1 VDGHWQHGDEQDD
14 QFQDVMTMP
23 ASFDL
28 FSGPLLPALMFA
40 AAMLV
45 AIPGMLSFARGQR
58 VKEGVDRRLQ
68 RRGQGGGEPARQN
81 ENRIGKAMLGFASSS
96 APSDADQVSAARAKL
111 IKAGYMRPNAVG
123 RYYFAR
129 LVCVV
134 IPQIALLFALPYLK
148 VLPPITPLVSCL
160 VLILLGLA
168 VPTIYVDKQIEKR
181 RLACSSGFPDMMD
194 LLVACVEAGL
204 SLDAAV
210 QRVGEEL
217 ELRHPIIAMHM
228 RTLSLELRAG
238 KARKIAWRSF
248 ADRMGLD
255 EAGSLATM
263 LRQAEEMG
271 TSLGQTLRVFS
282 ADMRQRRI
290 LYAEEKA
297 MALPAKLTIPL
308 IFFVF
313 PVLLG
318 VLTLPA
324 VVKLQVVM
332 Q

>member
-1 VDGHWQHGDEQDD
+1 MS
-14 QFQDVMTMP
+14 MT
-23 ASFDL
+23 FL
-28 FSGPLLPALMFA
+28 SGPAIPALMFFL
-40 AAMLV
+40 AMLA
-45 AIPGMLSFARGQR
+45 AIPGIISFLRNRQANED
-58 VKEGVDRRLQ
+58 VSRRLVRRNPEALDQ
-68 RRGQGGGEPARQN
+68 PRRGNVIAQAV
-81 ENRIGKAMLGFASSS
+81 MGFADNA
-96 APSDADQVSAARAKL
+96 APTEGEEVNAVRGKLNMAGFTQKNAVSRYFAAR
-111 IKAGYMRPNAVG
+111 
-123 RYYFAR
+123 F
-129 LVCVV
+129 VCVV
-134 IPQIALLFALPYLK
+134 IPQVALFFLLPYFA
-148 VLPPITPLVSCL
+148 VADLPKYAPIGASLLLV
-160 VLILLGLA
+160 VLGLGA
-168 VPTIYVDKQIEKR
+168 PGKFLDMRIAER
-181 RLACSSGFPDMMD
+181 RQAASLGFPDMMD

-217 ELRHPIIAMHM
+217 ELRHPVIAGHM

-238 KARKIAWRSF
+238 RARKKAWRAF
-248 ADRMGLD
+248 ADRLGLE

-297 MALPAKLTIPL
+297 MALPAKLTLPL

-324 VVKLQVVM
+324 VVMLGRTLPS
-332 Q
+332 

>member
-1 VDGHWQHGDEQDD
+1 MD
-14 QFQDVMTMP
+14 MTI
-23 ASFDL
+23 
-28 FSGPLLPALMFA
+28 FSGSMVPAALFFLA
-40 AAMLV
+40 VLA
-45 AIPGMLSFARGQR
+45 AIPGIVSFMRNRQADED
-58 VKEGVDRRLQ
+58 VNRRLS
-68 RRGQGGGEPARQN
+68 RRDKESPGEPRRT
-81 ENRIGKAMLGFASSS
+81 ESRIGRAVMGFADNA
-96 APSDADQVSAARAKL
+96 APAEGAEVSAVRAKL
-111 IKAGYMRPNAVG
+111 NLAGFPQKNAVS
-123 RYYFAR
+123 RYFAAR

-134 IPQIALLFALPYLK
+134 IPQVALLFSLPYLAGYPK
-148 VLPPITPLVSCL
+148 YAPVGLSILLV
-160 VLILLGLA
+160 LLGLSA
-168 VPTIYVDKQIEKR
+168 PGMYLDSKIKQRKQAGS
-181 RLACSSGFPDMMD
+181 LGFPDMMD
-194 LLVACVEAGL
+194 LMVACVEAGL

-217 ELRHPIIAMHM
+217 ELRHPVIAVHL

-238 KARKIAWRSF
+238 RARKTAWRAF
-248 ADRMGLD
+248 ADRMGIE

-297 MALPAKLTIPL
+297 MALPAKLTLPL

-324 VVKLQVVM
+324 VVMLGKVLPSQPG
-332 Q
+332 

>member
-1 VDGHWQHGDEQDD
+1 MDI
-14 QFQDVMTMP
+14 
-23 ASFDL
+23 SFL
-28 FSGPLLPALMFA
+28 SGAWAPLLMLA
-40 AAMLV
+40 AATVLAV
-45 AIPGMLSFARGQR
+45 PSLLSFLRGRRESEQ
-58 VKEGVDRRLQ
+58 VERRLE
-68 RRGQGGGEPARQN
+68 RRRTPREEAEGNSRN
-81 ENRIGKAMLGFASSS
+81 ESRIGKAVTGLTDQAT
-96 APSDADQVSAARAKL
+96 PDDAESVSVARAKL
-111 IKAGYMRPNAVG
+111 IAAGFSNPTAVG

-134 IPQIALLFALPYLK
+134 IPQIGLFFALPYMAE
-148 VLPPITPLVSCL
+148 LPWYAPLASSIGL
-160 VLILLGLA
+160 VLVGLGAPAFFL
-168 VPTIYVDKQIEKR
+168 DR
-181 RLACSSGFPDMMD
+181 RINGRRQECSGGFPDMMD

-204 SLDAAV
+204 SLDASV

-217 ELRHPIIAMHM
+217 ELRHPIIAGHM

-238 KARKIAWRSF
+238 RARKTAWRGF
-248 ADRMGLD
+248 ADRLGIE

-297 MALPAKLTIPL
+297 MALPAKLTLPL

-318 VLTLPA
+318 VLVMPT
-324 VVKLQVVM
+324 VVM
-332 Q
+332 FREIF

>member
-1 VDGHWQHGDEQDD
+1 
-14 QFQDVMTMP
+14 MT
-23 ASFDL
+23 FL
-28 FSGPLLPALMFA
+28 SGPAIPALMFFL
-40 AAMLV
+40 AMLA
-45 AIPGMLSFARGQR
+45 AIPGIISFLRNRKADED
-58 VKEGVDRRLQ
+58 VSRRLVRRSPVAIDQ
-68 RRGQGGGEPARQN
+68 PRRGNVIAQAV
-81 ENRIGKAMLGFASSS
+81 MGFADNA
-96 APSDADQVSAARAKL
+96 APTEGEEVNAVRGKLNMAGFTQKNAVSRYFAAR
-111 IKAGYMRPNAVG
+111 
-123 RYYFAR
+123 F
-129 LVCVV
+129 VCVV
-134 IPQIALLFALPYLK
+134 VPQVALFFALPYFAAAD
-148 VLPPITPLVSCL
+148 LPKYAPVGASLLLV
-160 VLILLGLA
+160 VLGLGA
-168 VPTIYVDKQIEKR
+168 PGKYLDMRIAQRKQAASI
-181 RLACSSGFPDMMD
+181 GFPDMMD
-194 LLVACVEAGL
+194 LMVACVEAGL

-217 ELRHPIIAMHM
+217 ELRHPVIATHM

-238 KARKIAWRSF
+238 KARKTAWRAF
-248 ADRMGLD
+248 ADRLGLE

-297 MALPAKLTIPL
+297 MSLPAKLTLPL

-324 VVKLQVVM
+324 VVMLGRTLPS
-332 Q
+332 

>member
-1 VDGHWQHGDEQDD
+1 MPGAMS
-14 QFQDVMTMP
+14 MTFLSEP
-23 ASFDL
+23 AI
-28 FSGPLLPALMFA
+28 PALMFFL
-40 AAMLV
+40 AMLA
-45 AIPGMLSFARGQR
+45 AIPGIISFLRSRKADED
-58 VKEGVDRRLQ
+58 VSRRLVRRNPDAIDQ
-68 RRGQGGGEPARQN
+68 PRRGNVIAQAV
-81 ENRIGKAMLGFASSS
+81 MGFADNA
-96 APSDADQVSAARAKL
+96 APTEGEEVNAVRGKLNMAGFTQKNAVSRYFAAR
-111 IKAGYMRPNAVG
+111 
-123 RYYFAR
+123 F
-129 LVCVV
+129 VCVV
-134 IPQIALLFALPYLK
+134 IPQVALFFSLPYFAD
-148 VLPPITPLVSCL
+148 LPKYAPIGASLLLV
-160 VLILLGLA
+160 VLGLGA
-168 VPTIYVDKQIEKR
+168 PGKYLDMRIAQRKQAAS
-181 RLACSSGFPDMMD
+181 LGFPDMMD

-217 ELRHPIIAMHM
+217 ELRHPIIAGHM

-238 KARKIAWRSF
+238 RARKKAWRAF
-248 ADRMGLD
+248 ADRLGLE

-297 MALPAKLTIPL
+297 MALPAKLTLPL

-324 VVKLQVVM
+324 VVMLGRALPS
-332 Q
+332 

>member
-1 VDGHWQHGDEQDD
+1 
-14 QFQDVMTMP
+14 MMNL
-23 ASFDL
+23 SFL
-28 FSGPLLPALMFA
+28 AHPWLPYG
-40 AAMLV
+40 MLV
-45 AIPGMLSFARGQR
+45 LALLGAAPGVITFWRDFRAKRDLG
-58 VKEGVDRRLQ
+58 RRLE
-68 RRGQGGGEPARQN
+68 RRGQSGGEPERRN
-81 ENRIGKAMLGFASSS
+81 ETRIGKAMIGVGADS
-96 APSDADQVSAARAKL
+96 APANEEQVSAARAKL
-111 IKAGYMRPNAVG
+111 SLAGFTHPNAIG
-123 RYYFAR
+123 RFFFAR

-134 IPQIALLFALPYLK
+134 VPQMGLFIALPYMQT
-148 VLPPITPLVSCL
+148 LPKLAPLVASIVL
-160 VLILLGLA
+160 VLIGLA
-168 VPTIYVDKQIEKR
+168 LPTMYIDKRIKQRKQS
-181 RLACSSGFPDMMD
+181 CSLGFPDMMD

-210 QRVGEEL
+210 HRVGEEL
-217 ELRHPIIAMHM
+217 ELRHPIIAGHM

-238 KARKIAWRSF
+238 RPRKIAWRSF
-248 ADRMGLD
+248 ADRMALE

-297 MALPAKLTIPL
+297 MALPAKLTLPL
-308 IFFVF
+308 VFFVF

-318 VLTLPA
+318 VLMLPA

>member
-1 VDGHWQHGDEQDD
+1 
-14 QFQDVMTMP
+14 MTMP
-23 ASFDL
+23 L
-28 FSGPLLPALMFA
+28 LSGPVVA
-40 AAMLV
+40 AVLV
-45 AIPGMLSFARGQR
+45 FLAVLAAIPPVIAVLRNRKADADVS
-58 VKEGVDRRLQ
+58 RRLQ
-68 RRGQGGGEPARQN
+68 RRMPGEGGAARRQ
-81 ENRIGKAMLGFASSS
+81 ENALGKAVMGLADNV
-96 APSDADQVSAARAKL
+96 APAEGDEVNAARGKL
-111 IKAGYMRPNAVG
+111 NLAGFTQPNAVS
-123 RYYFAR
+123 RYFAAR
-129 LVCVV
+129 FVCVV
-134 IPQIALLFALPYLK
+134 IPQIALLFALPYFSG
-148 VLPPITPLVSCL
+148 LPKYAPVAASILL
-160 VLILLGLA
+160 VLMGLA
-168 VPTIYVDKQIEKR
+168 APGKYLDMRIAERKQ
-181 RLACSSGFPDMMD
+181 ACSLGFPDMMD
-194 LLVACVEAGL
+194 LMVACVEAGL

-217 ELRHPIIAMHM
+217 ELRHPIIAGHM

-238 KARKIAWRSF
+238 RARKTAWRAF
-248 ADRMGLD
+248 ADRLGLE

-297 MALPAKLTIPL
+297 MALPAKLTLPL

-324 VVKLQVVM
+324 VVMLGRTLPS
-332 Q
+332 

>member
-1 VDGHWQHGDEQDD
+1 
-14 QFQDVMTMP
+14 M
-23 ASFDL
+23 SL
-28 FSGPLLPALMFA
+28 LSGPLVPAALFFL
-40 AAMLV
+40 AMLA
-45 AIPGMLSFARGQR
+45 AIPGIISFLRSRKAADDVSKRLM
-58 VKEGVDRRLQ
+58 RRQ
-68 RRGQGGGEPARQN
+68 PNAEDAPRRN
-81 ENRIGKAMLGFASSS
+81 ESRIGRAISGFAES
-96 APSDADQVSAARAKL
+96 AGPTEGEEVNAVRAKL
-111 IKAGYMRPNAVG
+111 NLAGFTQKSAVS
-123 RYYFAR
+123 RYFAAR
-129 LVCVV
+129 FVCVV
-134 IPQIALLFALPYLK
+134 IPQVALFFALPYFAGFPKYAPVGASIL
-148 VLPPITPLVSCL
+148 L
-160 VLILLGLA
+160 VLIGLA
-168 VPTIYVDKQIEKR
+168 APGKFLDMQVAKRKQ
-181 RLACSSGFPDMMD
+181 ACSLGFPDMMD
-194 LLVACVEAGL
+194 LMVACVEAGL

-217 ELRHPIIAMHM
+217 ELRHPIISGHM

-238 KARKIAWRSF
+238 KARKTAWRAF
-248 ADRMGLD
+248 ADRMALE

-297 MALPAKLTIPL
+297 MALPAKLTLPL

-324 VVKLQVVM
+324 VVMLGRTLPS
-332 Q
+332 